1 MTSLTPTDTLTS
13 PRPPARPYAPS
24 WLERLLAGVLRLPA
38 PPGAIFLGLA
48 LGLLLLLSL
57 VKWNDGAYPAGTVFL
72 NHAVLAGVV
81 ALIFFV
87 THLTDLIGVAA
98 LRDMRPALIVD
109 QAEFEALSYQLI
121 TAPAR
126 GAFLTSLGGLAALG
140 LWILSER
147 GSDVFQNLKLFTSPL
162 ASLLDSLLLAF
173 VFASIGVAVYGFV
186 HMLRLMNHI
195 YTAYTRIDLFYPD
208 PLYGFSRITAFL
220 GLSVIFAQ
228 YAWLLTS
235 PSVMNQPLGQALAVG
250 VPLVAGIIF
259 LVPLLGIHGKLVDEK
274 AHRQAELSVCVDD
287 TITKLHRAVR
297 DGKDAD
303 MERLT
308 KVLQSLNLAEQ
319 RLDRIPT
326 WPWRPET
333 PRLMAT
339 ALLLP
344 SILWFIQRFLGRFVG
359 S

>member
-1 MTSLTPTDTLTS
+1 MTSAVPTDVLESAS
-13 PRPPARPYAPS
+13 PKPQPYTPS
-24 WLERLLAGVLRLPA
+24 WLEWLLGGLLRLPA
-38 PPGAIFLGLA
+38 PPWTIFLGLG
-48 LGLLLLLSL
+48 LGLLLLESV
-57 VKWNDGAYPAGTVFL
+57 VKWNDGAYPVGTVFL
-72 NHAVLAGVV
+72 NHAVLAATV
-81 ALIFFV
+81 ALIFLV
-87 THLTDLIGVAA
+87 THLTDIIGAA
-98 LRDMRPALIVD
+98 AMQDMRPALIVN
-109 QAEFEALSYQLI
+109 QAEYETLSYQLI
-121 TAPAR
+121 TAPAP
-126 GAFLTSLGGLAALG
+126 GAFLASLGGIAALG

-147 GSDVFQNLKLFTSPL
+147 DGEVFQTLKLFTSPL
-162 ASLLDSLLLAF
+162 ATALDGLILVF

-195 YTAYTRIDLFYPD
+195 YTVYTRIDLFYPD

-220 GLSVIFAQ
+220 GLSVTFAE

-235 PSVMNQPLGQALAVG
+235 PGILTQPLGQALAVG

-274 AHRQAELSVCVDD
+274 GQRQAELAACVDD

-297 DGKDAD
+297 DGKDAETD
-303 MERLT
+303 KWSKT
-308 KVLQSLNLAEQ
+308 LQSLNLAEQ

-344 SILWFIQRFLGRFVG
+344 SILWFIQRFLGRMVG